1 MDQNVSDRVA
11 LQVMEEQ
18 KQFPGVTAQVQP
30 VIEYPQPDGANPAQ
44 VLGYLQPITPQEI
57 ASRHLPV
64 TGFSGVDLVGQA
76 GLEAQ
81 YDSQLRG
88 QAGTQVVSVN
98 AAGDVTGTVSQ
109 TPPVNGDDLVTS
121 LNAQIQA
128 DAQNALNGAI
138 ARSRAAGNNANQGAA
153 IVMTTTGRV
162 VAMASYPDYN
172 PSVWTGG
179 ISQQEFNALFGTADG
194 QPIINW
200 TTQGQY
206 APGSTFKVTSTAA
219 AVADGYPL
227 NGLYNCPGSVSIGG
241 QTFGNDGEPSLG
253 DMTFAEALI
262 QSCDTVYYNLGYDM
276 YLSDNVKAN
285 SVKSPNAPVQK
296 MQQMELAWGFGQ
308 DTGIDLPAE
317 STGTIPTRQWL
328 YYLWKDNAYTGQ
340 DWCKNGR
347 QYGSYVQQI
356 EYQDCQSG
364 WVVGA
369 RPGGHRRDRPGLRD
383 RHPAPARRRLRGA
396 GQRRHAVQP
405 ADRRGAGLAD
415 HRPGGPADQ
424 PARHPPPAR
433 VRIHAVLHPQRAG
446 RRGDPGHRGRRL
458 RRLPAQQ
465 GLRGGQD
472 GYRPAVRQERDLGVR
487 LVRAVQ
493 RPEVRGPRHGPG
505 LRLRCRR
512 GGARGPA
519 DLGRHLRPGGA
530 QGGGARRPG
539 AVLAAADLP
548 DRDDHRAVRL
558 YQGEVMLGRT
568 TSYTA
573 RGLTTP
579 RPGVFSGRR
588 PRSLLA
594 RAFARNSPLRHMDWL
609 LVVVVL
615 GLSAIGTLLVW
626 SATQPSLLAAGADPR
641 TYLKKQL
648 LNVVIGLVLMAGVS
662 LVDTRQLRTWVP
674 FFYGATVLGLL
685 AVLTPIG
692 SDINGAHAWIS
703 LPGGFQ
709 VEPSE
714 FAKVA
719 LILGIAMIFSQ
730 ARPGISGGPGVRS
743 LLIALA
749 CAAPLIGLVVI
760 EPALGV
766 ALVLVVVTA
775 TMIVLSGL
783 RLRIIAAL
791 AGLVAVTIA
800 AAGGLHLLKS
810 YQLTRF
816 TSFLHPAADLAGAG
830 YNAAQAK
837 IAVGSGG
844 MFGQGLFHGQ
854 LVAGNF
860 VPSQQTDFIFTVAGE
875 ELGFVGTIV
884 IVFLLGV
891 VIVRALRI
899 ATRADDLFG
908 LLVASGIAMWFAF
921 QSFVNIGMTI
931 GIMPITG
938 LPLPF
943 VSYGGSA
950 VFADMIAIGLLQSV
964 HRRRTVFE

>member
-1 MDQNVSDRVA
+1 
-11 LQVMEEQ
+11 
-18 KQFPGVTAQVQP
+18 
-30 VIEYPQPDGANPAQ
+30 
-44 VLGYLQPITPQEI
+44 
-57 ASRHLPV
+57 
-64 TGFSGVDLVGQA
+64 
-76 GLEAQ
+76 
-81 YDSQLRG
+81 
-88 QAGTQVVSVN
+88 
-98 AAGDVTGTVSQ
+98 
-109 TPPVNGDDLVTS
+109 
-121 LNAQIQA
+121 
-128 DAQNALNGAI
+128 
-138 ARSRAAGNNANQGAA
+138 
-153 IVMTTTGRV
+153 
-162 VAMASYPDYN
+162 
-172 PSVWTGG
+172 
-179 ISQQEFNALFGTADG
+179 
-194 QPIINW
+194 
-200 TTQGQY
+200 
-206 APGSTFKVTSTAA
+206 
-219 AVADGYPL
+219 
-227 NGLYNCPGSVSIGG
+227 
-241 QTFGNDGEPSLG
+241 
-253 DMTFAEALI
+253 
-262 QSCDTVYYNLGYDM
+262 
-276 YLSDNVKAN
+276 
-285 SVKSPNAPVQK
+285 
-296 MQQMELAWGFGQ
+296 
-308 DTGIDLPAE
+308 
-317 STGTIPTRQWL
+317 
-328 YYLWKDNAYTGQ
+328 
-340 DWCKNGR
+340 
-347 QYGSYVQQI
+347 
-356 EYQDCQSG
+356 
-364 WVVGA
+364 
-369 RPGGHRRDRPGLRD
+369 
-383 RHPAPARRRLRGA
+383 
-396 GQRRHAVQP
+396 
-405 ADRRGAGLAD
+405 
-415 HRPGGPADQ
+415 
-424 PARHPPPAR
+424 
-433 VRIHAVLHPQRAG
+433 
-446 RRGDPGHRGRRL
+446 
-458 RRLPAQQ
+458 
-465 GLRGGQD
+465 
-472 GYRPAVRQERDLGVR
+472 
-487 LVRAVQ
+487 
-493 RPEVRGPRHGPG
+493 
-505 LRLRCRR
+505 
-512 GGARGPA
+512 
-519 DLGRHLRPGGA
+519 
-530 QGGGARRPG
+530 
-539 AVLAAADLP
+539 
-548 DRDDHRAVRL
+548 
-558 YQGEVMLGRT
+558 MLGRT

-714 FAKVA
+714 FAKLA
-719 LILGIAMIFSQ
+719 LILGMASIFSR
-730 ARPGISGGPGVRS
+730 ARPAISGGPRVRS
-743 LLIALA
+743 LFAALA

-791 AGLVAVTIA
+791 AGLVAVTIG

-816 TSFLHPAADLAGAG
+816 TSFLHPSADLAGAG

-854 LVAGNF
+854 LIAGNF

-875 ELGFVGTIV
+875 ELGFTGTIV

-964 HRRRTVFE
+964 HRRRKLFE

>member
-1 MDQNVSDRVA
+1 
-11 LQVMEEQ
+11 
-18 KQFPGVTAQVQP
+18 
-30 VIEYPQPDGANPAQ
+30 
-44 VLGYLQPITPQEI
+44 
-57 ASRHLPV
+57 
-64 TGFSGVDLVGQA
+64 
-76 GLEAQ
+76 
-81 YDSQLRG
+81 
-88 QAGTQVVSVN
+88 
-98 AAGDVTGTVSQ
+98 
-109 TPPVNGDDLVTS
+109 
-121 LNAQIQA
+121 
-128 DAQNALNGAI
+128 
-138 ARSRAAGNNANQGAA
+138 
-153 IVMTTTGRV
+153 
-162 VAMASYPDYN
+162 
-172 PSVWTGG
+172 
-179 ISQQEFNALFGTADG
+179 
-194 QPIINW
+194 
-200 TTQGQY
+200 
-206 APGSTFKVTSTAA
+206 
-219 AVADGYPL
+219 
-227 NGLYNCPGSVSIGG
+227 
-241 QTFGNDGEPSLG
+241 
-253 DMTFAEALI
+253 
-262 QSCDTVYYNLGYDM
+262 
-276 YLSDNVKAN
+276 
-285 SVKSPNAPVQK
+285 
-296 MQQMELAWGFGQ
+296 
-308 DTGIDLPAE
+308 
-317 STGTIPTRQWL
+317 
-328 YYLWKDNAYTGQ
+328 
-340 DWCKNGR
+340 
-347 QYGSYVQQI
+347 
-356 EYQDCQSG
+356 
-364 WVVGA
+364 
-369 RPGGHRRDRPGLRD
+369 
-383 RHPAPARRRLRGA
+383 
-396 GQRRHAVQP
+396 
-405 ADRRGAGLAD
+405 
-415 HRPGGPADQ
+415 
-424 PARHPPPAR
+424 
-433 VRIHAVLHPQRAG
+433 
-446 RRGDPGHRGRRL
+446 
-458 RRLPAQQ
+458 
-465 GLRGGQD
+465 
-472 GYRPAVRQERDLGVR
+472 
-487 LVRAVQ
+487 
-493 RPEVRGPRHGPG
+493 
-505 LRLRCRR
+505 
-512 GGARGPA
+512 
-519 DLGRHLRPGGA
+519 
-530 QGGGARRPG
+530 
-539 AVLAAADLP
+539 
-548 DRDDHRAVRL
+548 
-558 YQGEVMLGRT
+558 MLGRT

-579 RPGVFSGRR
+579 RPGAFSARR

-615 GLSAIGTLLVW
+615 GLSAIGILLVW

-648 LNVVIGLVLMAGVS
+648 LNVVIGLILMTGVS

-674 FFYGATVLGLL
+674 FFYGATVLALL
-685 AVLTPIG
+685 AVLSPIG

-719 LILGIAMIFSQ
+719 LILGIASIFSR
-730 ARPGISGGPGVRS
+730 ARPGVSGGPGVRS
-743 LLIALA
+743 LLTALA

-783 RLRIIAAL
+783 RMRIIAVLTA
-791 AGLVAVTIA
+791 LVAATIA

-816 TSFLHPAADLAGAG
+816 TSFLHPAADLASAG

-844 MFGQGLFHGQ
+844 MFGQGLFHGR

-875 ELGFVGTIV
+875 ELGFVGTSV

-964 HRRRTVFE
+964 HRRRTVFK

>member
-1 MDQNVSDRVA
+1 
-11 LQVMEEQ
+11 
-18 KQFPGVTAQVQP
+18 
-30 VIEYPQPDGANPAQ
+30 
-44 VLGYLQPITPQEI
+44 
-57 ASRHLPV
+57 
-64 TGFSGVDLVGQA
+64 
-76 GLEAQ
+76 
-81 YDSQLRG
+81 
-88 QAGTQVVSVN
+88 
-98 AAGDVTGTVSQ
+98 
-109 TPPVNGDDLVTS
+109 
-121 LNAQIQA
+121 
-128 DAQNALNGAI
+128 
-138 ARSRAAGNNANQGAA
+138 
-153 IVMTTTGRV
+153 
-162 VAMASYPDYN
+162 
-172 PSVWTGG
+172 
-179 ISQQEFNALFGTADG
+179 
-194 QPIINW
+194 
-200 TTQGQY
+200 
-206 APGSTFKVTSTAA
+206 
-219 AVADGYPL
+219 
-227 NGLYNCPGSVSIGG
+227 
-241 QTFGNDGEPSLG
+241 
-253 DMTFAEALI
+253 
-262 QSCDTVYYNLGYDM
+262 
-276 YLSDNVKAN
+276 
-285 SVKSPNAPVQK
+285 
-296 MQQMELAWGFGQ
+296 
-308 DTGIDLPAE
+308 
-317 STGTIPTRQWL
+317 
-328 YYLWKDNAYTGQ
+328 
-340 DWCKNGR
+340 
-347 QYGSYVQQI
+347 
-356 EYQDCQSG
+356 
-364 WVVGA
+364 
-369 RPGGHRRDRPGLRD
+369 
-383 RHPAPARRRLRGA
+383 
-396 GQRRHAVQP
+396 
-405 ADRRGAGLAD
+405 
-415 HRPGGPADQ
+415 
-424 PARHPPPAR
+424 
-433 VRIHAVLHPQRAG
+433 
-446 RRGDPGHRGRRL
+446 
-458 RRLPAQQ
+458 
-465 GLRGGQD
+465 
-472 GYRPAVRQERDLGVR
+472 
-487 LVRAVQ
+487 
-493 RPEVRGPRHGPG
+493 
-505 LRLRCRR
+505 
-512 GGARGPA
+512 
-519 DLGRHLRPGGA
+519 
-530 QGGGARRPG
+530 
-539 AVLAAADLP
+539 
-548 DRDDHRAVRL
+548 
-558 YQGEVMLGRT
+558 MLGRS

-609 LVVVVL
+609 LIVVVL

-626 SATQPSLLAAGADPR
+626 SATQPGLLAAGQDPR

-648 LNVVIGLVLMAGVS
+648 LNVMIGLVLMIVVS

-674 FFYGATVLGLL
+674 FFYGATLLALL
-685 AVLTPIG
+685 AVLTPVG
-692 SDINGAHAWIS
+692 TVVNGARAWFS

-709 VEPSE
+709 IEPNE

-719 LILGIAMIFSQ
+719 LVLLTAMIFSQ
-730 ARPGISGGPGVRS
+730 ARPATHGGPGVRS

-783 RLRIIAAL
+783 RLRVIAAL
-791 AGLVAVTIA
+791 AGLVAVIIV

-844 MFGQGLFHGQ
+844 MFGQGLFHGR

-875 ELGFVGTIV
+875 ELGFVGAIV

>member
-1 MDQNVSDRVA
+1 
-11 LQVMEEQ
+11 
-18 KQFPGVTAQVQP
+18 
-30 VIEYPQPDGANPAQ
+30 
-44 VLGYLQPITPQEI
+44 
-57 ASRHLPV
+57 
-64 TGFSGVDLVGQA
+64 
-76 GLEAQ
+76 
-81 YDSQLRG
+81 
-88 QAGTQVVSVN
+88 
-98 AAGDVTGTVSQ
+98 
-109 TPPVNGDDLVTS
+109 
-121 LNAQIQA
+121 
-128 DAQNALNGAI
+128 
-138 ARSRAAGNNANQGAA
+138 
-153 IVMTTTGRV
+153 
-162 VAMASYPDYN
+162 
-172 PSVWTGG
+172 
-179 ISQQEFNALFGTADG
+179 
-194 QPIINW
+194 
-200 TTQGQY
+200 
-206 APGSTFKVTSTAA
+206 
-219 AVADGYPL
+219 
-227 NGLYNCPGSVSIGG
+227 
-241 QTFGNDGEPSLG
+241 
-253 DMTFAEALI
+253 
-262 QSCDTVYYNLGYDM
+262 
-276 YLSDNVKAN
+276 
-285 SVKSPNAPVQK
+285 
-296 MQQMELAWGFGQ
+296 
-308 DTGIDLPAE
+308 
-317 STGTIPTRQWL
+317 
-328 YYLWKDNAYTGQ
+328 
-340 DWCKNGR
+340 
-347 QYGSYVQQI
+347 
-356 EYQDCQSG
+356 
-364 WVVGA
+364 
-369 RPGGHRRDRPGLRD
+369 
-383 RHPAPARRRLRGA
+383 
-396 GQRRHAVQP
+396 
-405 ADRRGAGLAD
+405 
-415 HRPGGPADQ
+415 
-424 PARHPPPAR
+424 
-433 VRIHAVLHPQRAG
+433 
-446 RRGDPGHRGRRL
+446 
-458 RRLPAQQ
+458 
-465 GLRGGQD
+465 
-472 GYRPAVRQERDLGVR
+472 
-487 LVRAVQ
+487 
-493 RPEVRGPRHGPG
+493 
-505 LRLRCRR
+505 
-512 GGARGPA
+512 
-519 DLGRHLRPGGA
+519 
-530 QGGGARRPG
+530 
-539 AVLAAADLP
+539 
-548 DRDDHRAVRL
+548 
-558 YQGEVMLGRT
+558 MLGRT

-579 RPGVFSGRR
+579 RPGVFSTRR

-615 GLSAIGTLLVW
+615 GLCAIGTLLVW
-626 SATQPSLLAAGADPR
+626 SATQPSLLAAGLDGR

-648 LNVVIGLVLMAGVS
+648 LNVVIGLILMAGVS

-674 FFYGATVLGLL
+674 FFYGATMLGLL

-692 SDINGAHAWIS
+692 SEINGAHAWIS

-719 LILGIAMIFSQ
+719 LILGIASIFGR
-730 ARPGISGGPGVRS
+730 ARPGVSGGPGVRS
-743 LLIALA
+743 LLTALA

-791 AGLVAVTIA
+791 TALVAVTIG

-816 TSFLHPAADLAGAG
+816 TSFLHPSADLAGAG
-830 YNAAQAK
+830 DNAAQAK

-844 MFGQGLFHGQ
+844 MFGQGLFHGR

-908 LLVASGIAMWFAF
+908 LLVASGIAMWFTF

>member
-1 MDQNVSDRVA
+1 
-11 LQVMEEQ
+11 
-18 KQFPGVTAQVQP
+18 
-30 VIEYPQPDGANPAQ
+30 
-44 VLGYLQPITPQEI
+44 
-57 ASRHLPV
+57 
-64 TGFSGVDLVGQA
+64 
-76 GLEAQ
+76 
-81 YDSQLRG
+81 
-88 QAGTQVVSVN
+88 
-98 AAGDVTGTVSQ
+98 
-109 TPPVNGDDLVTS
+109 
-121 LNAQIQA
+121 
-128 DAQNALNGAI
+128 
-138 ARSRAAGNNANQGAA
+138 
-153 IVMTTTGRV
+153 
-162 VAMASYPDYN
+162 
-172 PSVWTGG
+172 
-179 ISQQEFNALFGTADG
+179 
-194 QPIINW
+194 
-200 TTQGQY
+200 
-206 APGSTFKVTSTAA
+206 
-219 AVADGYPL
+219 
-227 NGLYNCPGSVSIGG
+227 
-241 QTFGNDGEPSLG
+241 
-253 DMTFAEALI
+253 
-262 QSCDTVYYNLGYDM
+262 
-276 YLSDNVKAN
+276 
-285 SVKSPNAPVQK
+285 
-296 MQQMELAWGFGQ
+296 
-308 DTGIDLPAE
+308 
-317 STGTIPTRQWL
+317 
-328 YYLWKDNAYTGQ
+328 
-340 DWCKNGR
+340 
-347 QYGSYVQQI
+347 
-356 EYQDCQSG
+356 
-364 WVVGA
+364 
-369 RPGGHRRDRPGLRD
+369 
-383 RHPAPARRRLRGA
+383 
-396 GQRRHAVQP
+396 
-405 ADRRGAGLAD
+405 
-415 HRPGGPADQ
+415 
-424 PARHPPPAR
+424 
-433 VRIHAVLHPQRAG
+433 
-446 RRGDPGHRGRRL
+446 
-458 RRLPAQQ
+458 
-465 GLRGGQD
+465 
-472 GYRPAVRQERDLGVR
+472 
-487 LVRAVQ
+487 
-493 RPEVRGPRHGPG
+493 
-505 LRLRCRR
+505 
-512 GGARGPA
+512 
-519 DLGRHLRPGGA
+519 
-530 QGGGARRPG
+530 
-539 AVLAAADLP
+539 
-548 DRDDHRAVRL
+548 
-558 YQGEVMLGRT
+558 MLGRT
-568 TSYTA
+568 TRYTA

-579 RPGVFSGRR
+579 RPGVFSARR

-648 LNVVIGLVLMAGVS
+648 LNVAIGLILMAGIS

-719 LILGIAMIFSQ
+719 LILGIAAIFSR
-730 ARPGISGGPGVRS
+730 ARPGITGGPGVRS
-743 LLIALA
+743 LFAALA
-749 CAAPLIGLVVI
+749 CAVPLIGLVVI

-791 AGLVAVTIA
+791 AALVAVTIG

-816 TSFLHPAADLAGAG
+816 TSFLHPSADLAGAG

-844 MFGQGLFHGQ
+844 MFGEGLFHGH

-875 ELGFVGTIV
+875 ELGFVGTSV

-950 VFADMIAIGLLQSV
+950 VFADMIAIGLLQSI
-964 HRRRTVFE
+964 HRRRIIFE